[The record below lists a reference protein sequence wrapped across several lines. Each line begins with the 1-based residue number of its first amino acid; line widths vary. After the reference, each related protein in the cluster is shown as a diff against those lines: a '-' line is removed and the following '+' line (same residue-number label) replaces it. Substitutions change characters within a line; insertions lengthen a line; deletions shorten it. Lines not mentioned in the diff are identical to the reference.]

1 MPAMSGQKTQA
12 GDIFVSDGNVQKELT
27 YRGAGFKGQGSKL
40 KGCDRLSAQSGEEDW
55 AMFGK

>member
-1 MPAMSGQKTQA
+1 MPPLQRQKTQA
-12 GDIFVSDGNVQKELT
+12 AIIFVSNGNVQKELT